1 MKFLC
6 VSASLLT
13 LATFSLLAAD
23 EQIDWNRA
31 RSIHEKA
38 QRGEKLTPAEREY
51 YDRAKA
57 ARRGG
62 EQPKGRSGEQSKWSG
77 HLTPL
82 TELGTNKYK
91 GEDGGL
97 YGEGRNQP
105 PELHLKAALSEAAKI
120 KPLDA
125 QGKPSAEGKIVLL
138 SVGMSNTTQEYSQF
152 KRTADADSAKAR
164 NVVIVDGAQGGQT
177 GMIWADPKLRPWEEL
192 ENRLRR
198 AGVTAEQVQAVW
210 MKQAESG
217 PARLG
222 EFPAHA
228 KVLSEHLVTTL
239 NHLKQKFPNLC
250 IAYLSSRIY
259 AGYATTPLN
268 PEPYA
273 YESAF
278 SVRWVIQDQIK
289 GEPKLNYDSARGE
302 VKSPIVLWGPYLWA
316 DGETPNKEN
325 GLAYKREDLR
335 DSDGTHPSD
344 SGREKVAKA
353 LLSFFKSDP
362 SARLW
367 FVGP

>member
-1 MKFLC
+1 M
-6 VSASLLT
+6 
-13 LATFSLLAAD
+13 
-23 EQIDWNRA
+23 
-31 RSIHEKA
+31 
-38 QRGEKLTPAEREY
+38 
-51 YDRAKA
+51 
-57 ARRGG
+57 
-62 EQPKGRSGEQSKWSG
+62 
-77 HLTPL
+77 
-82 TELGTNKYK
+82 
-91 GEDGGL
+91 
-97 YGEGRNQP
+97 
-105 PELHLKAALSEAAKI
+105 
-120 KPLDA
+120 
-125 QGKPSAEGKIVLL
+125 
-138 SVGMSNTTQEYSQF
+138 
-152 KRTADADSAKAR
+152 
-164 NVVIVDGAQGGQT
+164 
-177 GMIWADPKLRPWEEL
+177 
-192 ENRLRR
+192 
-198 AGVTAEQVQAVW
+198 TAEQVQAVW

-316 DGETPNKEN
+316 DSETPNKEN

-344 SGREKVAKA
+344 SGRGKVAKA
-353 LLSFFKSDP
+353 LLNFFKSDS

-367 FVGP
+367 FVGR